1 MLQFVRK
8 YAGMIPS
15 RRARL
20 KASAF
25 LDGANRARAVQEEL
39 LLGLVRRH
47 ADSQFGRDH
56 HFGEIRTFDDFR
68 KRVPIRGYDGHEPY
82 IAKVRDG
89 DISALFGPGTEV
101 LMFAKTSGTTATPK
115 TIPVTRE
122 TLQAYKEGWTIWG
135 ILAFDAHPGMIQEG
149 LRPILQFASDWRES
163 FTASGIPCGAI
174 TGLTAQMQMPLV
186 RLQYCMT
193 PDTARIKDIESKYYM
208 ALRLSLYRELGT
220 IIAANPGT
228 IRAIARLGECEAG
241 ALVRDIRN
249 GTVDPKW
256 PIPDEIRRR
265 LRFRTARRRRRA
277 SERLERVLNE
287 SGGFRPKDYWP
298 NLEFLACWMGGTMG
312 AYVPE
317 LAPWF
322 GEKPVRDPGLI
333 ASEGRMTIPI
343 ADGTPSGVLD
353 YAHHVFEFI
362 PEDQIDRENPETVLA
377 ADLIEGR
384 RYFLLL
390 TTAGGLYRY
399 NIFDLVECTGFHG
412 QAPLIRFLNKG
423 AHFSSVAGEKLSEFQ
438 VVQAVHAAQEA
449 LGVRWSTFLLLP
461 EWGNPPR
468 YVLLV
473 EEPDLPAGVPTDRI
487 AAAVDR
493 ALGESNDEYLNRR
506 ETQRLGPVS
515 LRVLP
520 AGAWAEFQRRRLEKS
535 GGTLEQYKKPCLIPD
550 LEAIG
555 QFAPKPA

>member
-1 MLQFVRK
+1 MLQLVRK

-15 RRARL
+15 RRARA
-20 KASAF
+20 KAKSF
-25 LDGANRARAVQEEL
+25 LDGASRAREVQEGL
-39 LLGLVRRH
+39 LVDLVRRH
-47 ADSQFGRDH
+47 AESQFGRDH
-56 HFGEIRTFDDFR
+56 GFAEIRSFDDYR
-68 KRVPIRGYDGHEPY
+68 RRVPIRGYDGHEPY
-82 IAKVRDG
+82 IAKVRNG
-89 DISALFGPGTEV
+89 DLSALFGPGTEV

-122 TLQAYKEGWTIWG
+122 TLRAYKDGWTIWG
-135 ILAFDAHPGMIQEG
+135 IMAFDAHPGMIENG

-208 ALRLSLYRELGT
+208 ALRLSIYRELGT

-228 IRAIARLGECEAG
+228 IRAIARIGERESET
-241 ALVRDIRN
+241 LLRDIRN

-256 PIPDEIRRR
+256 AVSDEIRKR
-265 LRFRTARRRRRA
+265 LRFRTARRRRA
-277 SERLERVLNE
+277 AYKRLEGLVGRT
-287 SGGFRPKDYWP
+287 GGFRPKDYWP

-343 ADGTPSGVLD
+343 ADGTPSGLLD

-362 PEDQIDRENPETVLA
+362 PEDQADAEQPETVLA
-377 ADLIEGR
+377 ADLVEGR
-384 RYFLLL
+384 RYFLLM

-438 VVQAVHAAQEA
+438 AVQAVHAAQRE
-449 LGVRWSTFLLLP
+449 LGARWSTFLLLP
-461 EWGNPPR
+461 EWGSPPR
-468 YVLLV
+468 YVLLI
-473 EEPDLPAGVPTDRI
+473 EEQDLPAGIPGDRI
-487 AAAVDR
+487 AEAVDR
-493 ALGESNDEYLNRR
+493 ALGESNEEYLNRR
-506 ETQRLGPVS
+506 ETQRLGPVA

-520 AGAWAEFQRRRLEKS
+520 GGSWADYQRRRLEKS

-555 QFAPKPA
+555 QFATK